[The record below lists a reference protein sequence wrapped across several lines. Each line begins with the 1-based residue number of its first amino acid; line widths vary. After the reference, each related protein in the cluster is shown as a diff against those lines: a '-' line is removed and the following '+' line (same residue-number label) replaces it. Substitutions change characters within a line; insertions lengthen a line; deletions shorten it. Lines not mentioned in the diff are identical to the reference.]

1 MPADFAEHEK
11 LAARY
16 QSGTSGPG
24 YFSESYQVWPFEQRH
39 LAELHRLGCHYPE
52 RHEWESPTAAQEI
65 EDIAGELRHRNDDDP
80 YYHPLLDKIAHL
92 RHVSKHAKEH
102 SACRV
107 SYNVKAYEHEL
118 ERHRQEQ
125 DLVAILRTNR
135 LPDEL
140 LLRILAEVAVSVLPE
155 LYLTD
160 PGTLLSTAEKLLGPV
175 AADFSRVMDDA
186 ILENIPIN
194 LYVWC
199 DWTDPENPTAHFR
212 DFAYTFKHKIRTLV
226 LRTGIMPGQ
235 LPNTHGGID
244 HLLHMMPSL
253 GAQLPQLHELR
264 VAIRADGHL
273 RWRGK
278 AFVAPFD
285 STLTYR
291 GVLGKLVAA
300 IQAARPGRRQLL
312 QVHFSCE
319 RNDRGTHV
327 AIIDDHT
334 SQEIVEFATA
344 PARPPYVKPRVTVSS
359 GQQAAPGRITAPLR
373 ARTTPGHY
381 NQLLKRWQAST

>member
-1 MPADFAEHEK
+1 MPANFAEHEK

-16 QSGTSGPG
+16 QFGTSGPG
-24 YFSESYQVWPFEQRH
+24 YCSESFQVWPCEQRH

-65 EDIAGELRHRNDDDP
+65 EDIAEELRHWNDDNP
-80 YYHPLLDKIAHL
+80 YYHPLPDKMAHL
-92 RHVSKHAKEH
+92 RHVSKHAK
-102 SACRV
+102 
-107 SYNVKAYEHEL
+107 
-118 ERHRQEQ
+118 
-125 DLVAILRTNR
+125 
-135 LPDEL
+135 
-140 LLRILAEVAVSVLPE
+140 AEVAIIVLPE

-160 PGTLLSTAEKLLGPV
+160 PGTLPSTAEKLLGPV
-175 AADFSRVMDDA
+175 AADFSPVMEDA
-186 ILENIPIN
+186 ILENIPIR

-199 DWTDPENPTAHFR
+199 DWTDLENPTANLG

-235 LPNTHGGID
+235 LPYTHGGID
-244 HLLHMMPSL
+244 HLLRMMPSL
-253 GAQLPQLHELR
+253 ATLLPQLHELR

-278 AFVAPFD
+278 ALAAPFD
-285 STLTYR
+285 GTLTYR
-291 GVLGKLVAA
+291 GVLEKLVAA

-327 AIIDDHT
+327 VIIDDHT
-334 SQEIVEFATA
+334 SQEIIEFATA

-359 GQQAAPGRITAPLR
+359 EQQAAPGRITAPLR

-381 NQLLKRWQAST
+381 NQLLKRWQASV